1 MSLAERLSVVILFHL
16 SGYRYFKYFYKGDI
30 LKENRESYP
39 DALSYTRFVALK
51 PRLIM
56 PLLTWLHIL
65 RGEKTGIYYIDSTKL
80 EVCHL
85 KRSNSNKL
93 FAQIATH
100 GKTTTGW
107 FFGLKLHL
115 VVNDKGEFMG
125 LRITTGKSDD
135 RPVVAGLMKGLSG
148 HLYADKGYISS
159 KLTECLLKKGI
170 KMITYIR
177 RNMKARLIH
186 IWDLFRLK
194 KRGIIESIFGTL
206 KTNMNL
212 QHTRHRST
220 ANFVLNIFAAIA
232 AYVFRQ
238 QRLRPSKIRSL
249 CSKCLIQN

>member
-65 RGEKTGIYYIDSTKL
+65 RGEETGVYYIDSTKL

-107 FFGLKLHL
+107 FFGLKL
-115 VVNDKGEFMG
+115 
-125 LRITTGKSDD
+125 
-135 RPVVAGLMKGLSG
+135 
-148 HLYADKGYISS
+148 
-159 KLTECLLKKGI
+159 
-170 KMITYIR
+170 
-177 RNMKARLIH
+177 
-186 IWDLFRLK
+186 
-194 KRGIIESIFGTL
+194 
-206 KTNMNL
+206 
-212 QHTRHRST
+212 
-220 ANFVLNIFAAIA
+220 
-232 AYVFRQ
+232 
-238 QRLRPSKIRSL
+238 
-249 CSKCLIQN
+249 